1 MSIMKYSKF
10 IQIVEASID
19 DFMSKIRD
27 CKTIEGLEELEEYYK
42 SRSKE
47 TDVKDSDDIAIR
59 DAIEGRKE
67 ELEQPEEKEDDSEE
81 KETDEDEKSEDD
93 SEEDKDDSD
102 K

>member
-1 MSIMKYSKF
+1 MKYSKF
-10 IQIVEASID
+10 VQIVEASID
-19 DFMSKIRD
+19 DFMSKIKD

-67 ELEQPEEKEDDSEE
+67 ELEQPKEKEDDSEE
-81 KETDEDEKSEDD
+81 KETDEEKSEDED
-93 SEEDKDDSD
+93 KSEEKEDDSD
-102 K
+102 E